1 MKKIMFC
8 LLTISLM
15 GTMVMPVHAADVY
28 ADETT
33 DLYFFNEE
41 TTYDE
46 DFTLEYPADACDVIL
61 QQNFEAAMR
70 DESIKLS
77 EVGIEA
83 MNLISTNDYD
93 IDGEYAAEVNDYES
107 KPILTRA
114 TSTVSKVEYGR
125 EWRIYRKSDN
135 ATMVQWVLRGLF
147 LYNGKTSQCKQTTMK
162 CYNNASDIFTVT
174 SKSHY
179 PSGMY
184 AVGKCG
190 AVDKKTGKAYSQ
202 VIRIGVTPTGK
213 VVR

>member
-41 TTYDE
+41 TAYDE
-46 DFTLEYPADACDVIL
+46 DFILEYPADACDVIL
-61 QQNFEAAMR
+61 QQDFEAAMR

-77 EVGIEA
+77 EAGIET

-93 IDGEYAAEVNDYES
+93 IDGEYAAEVDDYES

-125 EWRIYRKSDN
+125 EWRIYRKN
-135 ATMVQWVLRGLF
+135 IQ
-147 LYNGKTSQCKQTTMK
+147 KQTVHSCMNRIFLRK
-162 CYNNASDIFTVT
+162 PLAFMGFWCYND
-174 SKSHY
+174 
-179 PSGMY
+179 
-184 AVGKCG
+184 
-190 AVDKKTGKAYSQ
+190 
-202 VIRIGVTPTGK
+202 
-213 VVR
+213 

>member
-33 DLYFFNEE
+33 DLYFF
-41 TTYDE
+41 
-46 DFTLEYPADACDVIL
+46 
-61 QQNFEAAMR
+61 
-70 DESIKLS
+70 
-77 EVGIEA
+77 
-83 MNLISTNDYD
+83 
-93 IDGEYAAEVNDYES
+93 
-107 KPILTRA
+107 
-114 TSTVSKVEYGR
+114 
-125 EWRIYRKSDN
+125 
-135 ATMVQWVLRGLF
+135 
-147 LYNGKTSQCKQTTMK
+147 
-162 CYNNASDIFTVT
+162 T